1 MVTLL
6 DTPPRMFIVSVDNV
20 DIGPG
25 MGPEARQVASTRVQ
39 SCISVCCEAAA
50 EAQWCKYNW

>member
-25 MGPEARQVASTRVQ
+25 MGPEARQLTGPELHKRVLRG
-39 SCISVCCEAAA
+39 CGRGSVV
-50 EAQWCKYNW
+50 